1 MVTEGT
7 QREQSQMVSACDKCY
22 QSDFGTIC
30 NHKPAHAPPG
40 PTKETRVRGGEKQSG
55 SRAGSKTKGKESKRG
70 EKTPIWGR
78 SKAQEGKQRSVSAR
92 VCESALKG
100 VQKNLGHSFRLKK
113 SAIGWHVESSIM
125 ATGKPK
131 KHFAH
136 DRVSSHILPV
146 KHSKSKNHVHKC
158 RWSVR
163 NDCCHRKLR
172 GCQHVTQWNRHEL
185 KVWNRDAHQR
195 TVSYCHIKVYIHAS
209 SFMSTH
215 KWQQSNLEQQLALIE
230 IDRTSQGKN
239 TWVIIMETAA
249 GTHTCKR
256 LRTHTCKQEHICKW
270 NGSMKCGHDIMNDYM
285 LRSHQSQFN
294 QPNFVAHVK
303 KGRG

>member
-1 MVTEGT
+1 
-7 QREQSQMVSACDKCY
+7 
-22 QSDFGTIC
+22 
-30 NHKPAHAPPG
+30 
-40 PTKETRVRGGEKQSG
+40 
-55 SRAGSKTKGKESKRG
+55 
-70 EKTPIWGR
+70 
-78 SKAQEGKQRSVSAR
+78 
-92 VCESALKG
+92 
-100 VQKNLGHSFRLKK
+100 
-113 SAIGWHVESSIM
+113 M